1 LSKGSHRLVDCCEV
15 PRRLCL
21 DDQSILQALADAATA
36 AGATVISQIR
46 YRFGSDSPP
55 GCTAI
60 VMLDES
66 HCSAHTYADEGLIA
80 FDFFTCGSTD
90 PHRIWSQVR
99 DTLGLERA
107 SVREFARFMTPEASG
122 TAAEEPELVA
132 APVGAGEDA
141 HE

>member
-1 LSKGSHRLVDCCEV
+1 LSKGSHLLVYCCEV

-90 PHRIWSQVR
+90 PRQIWSQVR
-99 DTLGLERA
+99 EALGIEHA
-107 SVREFARFMTPEASG
+107 TVREFARFMTPEASG
-122 TAAEEPELVA
+122 TPSEETELVA